1 MRPALLDLLLPPAC
15 AACGRFGSVLC
26 AECQRSFTRPD
37 PGDFVVADA
46 GVVLGTALTLGLGA
60 FVFTGP
66 MRRALGRLKYA
77 AAARAA
83 RPLAEAAAPALRR
96 LTAVAGTTAVLVPA
110 PLHVARQRQRGYN
123 QAALLAAELA
133 RVTGLPTADI
143 LERHAA
149 TERMHHLDRAAR
161 LRNLRGAIRLR
172 AGTGAR
178 PRTAIVVDD
187 ILTTS
192 ATLEAC
198 ASVLLE
204 GGAESV
210 YGFAIAREV

>member
-1 MRPALLDLLLPPAC
+1 MRPAVLDLLLPPAC
-15 AACGRFGSVLC
+15 AACGRFGSVIC
-26 AECQRSFTRPD
+26 GECERSFARPD

-46 GVVLGTALTLGLGA
+46 GVVLGTALTVGMGA

-66 MRRALGRLKYA
+66 MRRTLGRLKYA
-77 AAARAA
+77 GAARSA
-83 RPLAEAAAPALRR
+83 RPLAAAAAPALER
-96 LTAVAGTTAVLVPA
+96 LVAVAGSGAVLVPA
-110 PLHVARQRQRGYN
+110 PLHPARQRQRGYN

-133 RVTGLPTADI
+133 RATGLPAADV

-161 LRNLRGAIRLR
+161 LRNLRGAIRL
-172 AGTGAR
+172 AATAHS

-198 ASVLLE
+198 ASALLE

-210 YGFAIAREV
+210 HGFAIAREV

>member
-1 MRPALLDLLLPPAC
+1 MRPAILDLLLPPAC
-15 AACGRFGSVLC
+15 AACGRFGSVVC
-26 AECQRSFTRPD
+26 AGCERSFTRPD

-46 GVVLGTALTLGLGA
+46 GVVLGTALTVGIGA
-60 FVFTGP
+60 FVFTGA

-77 AAARAA
+77 GAARSA
-83 RPLAEAAAPALRR
+83 RPLAAAAAPALAP
-96 LTAVAGTTAVLVPA
+96 LVAVAGSGAVLVPA
-110 PLHVARQRQRGYN
+110 PLHPARQRQRGYN

-133 RVTGLPTADI
+133 KVTGLPTADV

-161 LRNLRGAIRLR
+161 LRNLRGAMRLAADTR
-172 AGTGAR
+172 S

-204 GGAESV
+204 GGTESA